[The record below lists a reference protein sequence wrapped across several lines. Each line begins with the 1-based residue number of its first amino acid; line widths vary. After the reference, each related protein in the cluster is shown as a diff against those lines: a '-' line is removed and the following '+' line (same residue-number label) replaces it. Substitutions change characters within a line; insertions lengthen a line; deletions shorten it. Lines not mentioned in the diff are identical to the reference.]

1 MGSGYRT
8 GELRLSKAQSRI
20 RDICNEHVDI
30 TVHLGGSEYAQHTMK
45 DKGSKFV
52 HAYIHAYVH
61 TWMHAC
67 IYIYNTYIY
76 IHIYICVDVDMHV
89 PCDV

>member
-8 GELRLSKAQSRI
+8 GELRLSNAQSRI

-52 HAYIHAYVH
+52 HAYMHTYIHGCMRV
-61 TWMHAC
+61 
-67 IYIYNTYIY
+67 YIYNTYIY